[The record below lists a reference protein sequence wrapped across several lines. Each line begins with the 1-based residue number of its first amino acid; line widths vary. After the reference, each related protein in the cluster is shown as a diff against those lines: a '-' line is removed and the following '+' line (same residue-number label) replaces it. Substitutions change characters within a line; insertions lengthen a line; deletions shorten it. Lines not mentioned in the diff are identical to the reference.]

1 MTTQSDK
8 RNGYS
13 PFVGLVFTV
22 IGMLLLLRNL
32 DIIRIGHRWWALFFL
47 IPIGYLLSDLMHGRQ
62 NRRSLIGIVTL
73 VAMMVILLLGLSWGV
88 VWPVF
93 IIIGGLSFLLA
104 R

>member
-1 MTTQSDK
+1 MAEPDK
-8 RNGYS
+8 RRGYS
-13 PFVGLVFTV
+13 PFMGLAFTV
-22 IGMLLLLRNL
+22 IGILLLLRNL
-32 DIIRIGHRWWALFFL
+32 EVIRIGHRWWALFFL

-62 NRRSLIGIVTL
+62 NRRSLIGVVTL
-73 VAMMVILLLGLSWGV
+73 VAMMVILLLGLNWAI